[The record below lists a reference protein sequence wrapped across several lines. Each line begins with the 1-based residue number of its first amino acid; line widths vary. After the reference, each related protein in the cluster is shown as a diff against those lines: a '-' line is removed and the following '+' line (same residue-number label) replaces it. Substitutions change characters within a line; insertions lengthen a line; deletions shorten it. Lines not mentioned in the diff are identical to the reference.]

1 MALSDDKVVSIVKSR
16 IARSV
21 GYMDSAISRERQ
33 DVLEYYKGE
42 RPKPMHK
49 GNSRYISH
57 DVFETV
63 EMMSAQ
69 LLETFSGTLQPV
81 YFSPQGPND
90 VREAKI
96 ATELVN
102 TTVDQMNDGF
112 QIRDDVIKDA
122 LTGRI
127 GVAKVWWEQN
137 EEEEELV
144 WEAEDGAP
152 DDSDLY
158 AFMAQNPDAEVTD
171 ADEHPETGM
180 VKKATFS
187 KTTDS
192 SQVRIMSI
200 PGEEFGVSAGARSLA
215 DADTVYHRKEMTH
228 SELEAMYPDQGS
240 VIKELPTGHD
250 WLSDGERL
258 VRAGEID
265 QPVYEDDDEQN
276 AGRKVEVFETYTKLD
291 IDETDGANSTANR
304 KLWKIVVAGGKLLE
318 KERVKRIPFVAFI
331 PLPVPHTI
339 WGTNYAAKVIPTQ
352 NARTVLR
359 RGILD
364 HTVLTTNPRHTVVR
378 GGLPN
383 PSELTENRIGGLI
396 NITKPDAINPLMTA
410 PLNPFVFQTIASLD
424 DDKEE
429 LTGISKL
436 SQGLNK
442 DALSKQNSGEMV
454 EQLVS
459 MSQVRQKV
467 IARRFAE
474 MFLKP
479 LYLEVYQLIIEN
491 AKKQFILEVAGDW
504 VPVDPSALR
513 VRKELNV
520 DFALGY
526 GEKQREAQKW
536 AGIFANLQQAAQTD
550 PALAQSFGAPQKWL
564 LVSRALEANGVKD
577 IEAVFPNPAGKP
589 PPPPN
594 PHQQAELQ
602 GAQADAQMKQAQA
615 QASVSRIQRE
625 QQKDQM
631 QHDLEMAKLQLEM
644 SKIQNQLQLDVRKQ
658 AHTEAL
664 DAAVLRMDQE
674 EMEAGNAQAVITAKT

>member
-102 TTVDQMNDGF
+102 TAVDQMNDGF
-112 QIRDDVIKDA
+112 QVRDDVIKDA
-122 LTGRI
+122 LMGASASRRSGGSRTRKGRSWS
-127 GVAKVWWEQN
+127 GKPKTARPTTVTSTPSWRRTRTPRSPTPTSTPKRGWSRRRRSARPRT
-137 EEEEELV
+137 
-144 WEAEDGAP
+144 AP
-152 DDSDLY
+152 RS
-158 AFMAQNPDAEVTD
+158 A
-171 ADEHPETGM
+171 
-180 VKKATFS
+180 S
-187 KTTDS
+187 W
-192 SQVRIMSI
+192 SI

-339 WGTNYAAKVIPTQ
+339 W
-352 NARTVLR
+352 ARTTR
-359 RGILD
+359 PRSSRPRTRARSSGAASSTTRSSRPTRGTRL
-364 HTVLTTNPRHTVVR
+364 
-378 GGLPN
+378 
-383 PSELTENRIGGLI
+383 S
-396 NITKPDAINPLMTA
+396 AA
-410 PLNPFVFQTIASLD
+410 PP
-424 DDKEE
+424 
-429 LTGISKL
+429 
-436 SQGLNK
+436 
-442 DALSKQNSGEMV
+442 
-454 EQLVS
+454 
-459 MSQVRQKV
+459 
-467 IARRFAE
+467 
-474 MFLKP
+474 KP
-479 LYLEVYQLIIEN
+479 LGAHREPDRRSHQHH
-491 AKKQFILEVAGDW
+491 QAG
-504 VPVDPSALR
+504 R
-513 VRKELNV
+513 H
-520 DFALGY
+520 
-526 GEKQREAQKW
+526 Q
-536 AGIFANLQQAAQTD
+536 
-550 PALAQSFGAPQKWL
+550 PADDG
-564 LVSRALEANGVKD
+564 
-577 IEAVFPNPAGKP
+577 PA
-589 PPPPN
+589 
-594 PHQQAELQ
+594 
-602 GAQADAQMKQAQA
+602 
-615 QASVSRIQRE
+615 
-625 QQKDQM
+625 
-631 QHDLEMAKLQLEM
+631 
-644 SKIQNQLQLDVRKQ
+644 
-658 AHTEAL
+658 
-664 DAAVLRMDQE
+664 
-674 EMEAGNAQAVITAKT
+674 